1 LKVCRFT
8 IETLGFLLILIFVVI
23 LFSYAIYTIN
33 WQFSL
38 IIAFFSGIV
47 GGFLIPFGFWGADF
61 AFGIAIRHIDQSKEG
76 GKIKGIKN
84 MVYLPFLRNYTLL
97 EWWNISWFITVI
109 GLILAIISSFV
120 FGYSLSKILMST

>member
-1 LKVCRFT
+1 LK
-8 IETLGFLLILIFVVI
+8 LGFLHILIFVVI

-61 AFGIAIRHIDQSKEG
+61 AFGIAIGHIDQSKEG

-84 MVYLPFLRNYTLL
+84 MVYVPFLRNYTPL
-97 EWWNISWFITVI
+97 EWWNISWLITVI

-120 FGYSLSKILMST
+120 FGYSLSKILIST

>member
-1 LKVCRFT
+1 LRFWRFT

-38 IIAFFSGIV
+38 IIAFFSGIF
-47 GGFLIPFGFWGADF
+47 GGFLIPLGFWGADF
-61 AFGIAIRHIDQSKEG
+61 AFGIAIEHIDQSKEE
-76 GKIKGIKN
+76 GKVKGLKN
-84 MVYLPFLRNYTLL
+84 MVYVPFLRNYTPL

-109 GLILAIISSFV
+109 GLVLTIISSFI
-120 FGYSLSKILMST
+120 FGYSLNKIL

>member
-1 LKVCRFT
+1 MKFWRFT

-61 AFGIAIRHIDQSKEG
+61 AFGIAIEHIDQSKEG
-76 GKIKGIKN
+76 GKVRGLKN
-84 MVYLPFLRNYTLL
+84 MVYVPFLRNYTPL

-109 GLILAIISSFV
+109 GLVLAIISSFM
-120 FGYSLSKILMST
+120 FGYSLSKIL

>member
-1 LKVCRFT
+1 MKFWRFT

-38 IIAFFSGIV
+38 IIAFFSGIF

-61 AFGIAIRHIDQSKEG
+61 AFGIAIEHIDQSKEG
-76 GKIKGIKN
+76 GKFKGLKN
-84 MVYLPFLRNYTLL
+84 MVYVPFLRNYTPL

-109 GLILAIISSFV
+109 GLVLAIISSFM
-120 FGYSLSKILMST
+120 FGYSLSKIL